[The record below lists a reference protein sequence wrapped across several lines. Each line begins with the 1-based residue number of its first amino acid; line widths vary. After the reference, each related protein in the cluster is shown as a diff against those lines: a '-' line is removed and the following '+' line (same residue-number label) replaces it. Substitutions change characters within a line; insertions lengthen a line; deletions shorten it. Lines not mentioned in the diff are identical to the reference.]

1 MALNDGQD
9 IAALADAG
17 SFNLTPEQAAAQLAQ
32 MKVEYD
38 KRSQSSVIP
47 EPPPG
52 ALANAGTAPPV
63 NAVEAHTK
71 LEAFRNDP
79 AKGAKLMAGD
89 SATMAEFNELT
100 SAVAA
105 SSTTELA
112 MAGLLPINHV
122 DVESAMP
129 LQDQITAVDDLRQSG
144 FLDDEIRD
152 VLDNKP
158 ISKLEHLLT
167 QERWR
172 ERMGDKEW
180 RAELADKDYATTRE
194 WKRICANLNK
204 PIEDK

>member
-1 MALNDGQD
+1 MALNNGEDV
-9 IAALADAG
+9 AALFG
-17 SFNLTPEQAAAQLAQ
+17 GVHTLTPEQATAQLAQ
-32 MKVEYD
+32 MKVEFD
-38 KRSQSSVIP
+38 KRSQSSAIP
-47 EPPPG
+47 EPPV
-52 ALANAGTAPPV
+52 APPV

-79 AKGAKLMAGD
+79 ATGAKLMAGD
-89 SATMAEFNELT
+89 AATVALFNELT

>member
-1 MALNDGQD
+1 MVNDGQD
-9 IAALADAG
+9 LSDAG
-17 SFNLTPEQAAAQLAQ
+17 PFNLSPDQAAALLAQ
-32 MKVEYD
+32 MKVEFD
-38 KRSQSSVIP
+38 KQQLSPIP
-47 EPPPG
+47 EPP
-52 ALANAGTAPPV
+52 AAPPV
-63 NAVEAHTK
+63 NSVEAHTK

-89 SATMAEFNELT
+89 AATVAEFNELT
-100 SAVAA
+100 TAVAA

-144 FLDDEIRD
+144 FLDEEIRD

-172 ERMGDKEW
+172 ERMGDRQW
-180 RAELADKDYATTRE
+180 RAKLADRDYATTRE

-204 PIEDK
+204 PIQED